1 MTERA
6 IYSQSEGISVA
17 ALGALGADVP
27 VLTTQASPWEE
38 LVTHQCGWWTAISQD
53 AIADALR
60 DALQQPPQALR
71 AMGARGKDLIRT
83 RYTWASIARATIELY
98 QWLLGHANRPSFVIL

>member
-53 AIADALR
+53 AVA
-60 DALQQPPQALR
+60 DALQQSPQALR
-71 AMGARGKDLIRT
+71 AMGARGKDLIRA
-83 RYTWASIARATIELY
+83 RYTWASIARSTIELY
-98 QWLLGHANRPSFVIL
+98 QWLLGRANRPSFVIL